1 MNKYFMSFA
10 VLSQAMFFM
19 QAAPTNPFAK
29 LTPRITKQANV
40 WAEKVVTTL
49 SEDLQ
54 LTYLNL
60 FALNDEDSI
69 QAFIRC
75 AEYIESQPEML
86 PLYEEL
92 GMNIMETLK
101 TYAEAIQEK
110 IAVKKNITNQEKE
123 TLWEKL
129 QIKVQELLVYINSIY
144 YQTLYV
150 HLAKRTSSPKFM
162 FDNNGIIATEK
173 RTKALPRPF

>member
-86 PLYEEL
+86 ALYEEL

-110 IAVKKNITNQEKE
+110 IAVKKNITDQEKE